1 MHPRVMCAI
10 VMLIFVI
17 GTGSILAYAQ
27 QPPHIPRIGWL
38 SLSATVAPW
47 ALDAFRAG
55 LRQHGYEEGH
65 NIAIEFRLAA
75 GKPNVLS
82 ALAADLVQLPV
93 DIILASAT
101 PAAYAAK
108 QATSTIPII
117 IVAVGDPVGT
127 GLVSSL
133 AKPGGNITG
142 LATLI
147 PELSAKRL
155 ELLKEAFPHISRVAV
170 LYNPSNPAKE
180 RDWQE
185 TMEAA
190 RALRVELSPV
200 EVRKADEFEGAF
212 AAIADSGADALITF
226 VDPLTIRHR
235 QQIVA
240 FAAGKALP
248 AMYGLDDFVEDGGL
262 MAYGIN
268 FPDLY
273 RRAAVFVDKILKGAK
288 PAELPVEQP
297 MRLELVINL
306 KTARSL
312 GFKIPQT
319 VLFRADRILQ

>member
-1 MHPRVMCAI
+1 MH
-10 VMLIFVI
+10 
-17 GTGSILAYAQ
+17 SILVHVIVVLVLGIGAKSIPVHAL
-27 QPPHIPRIGWL
+27 QPAKIPRIGWL
-38 SLSATVAPW
+38 SLSGAVAPW

-55 LRQHGYEEGH
+55 LRDHGYDEGH

-75 GKPNVLS
+75 GKSELLS
-82 ALAADLVQLPV
+82 TLATDLVRLPV

-101 PAAYAAK
+101 PASLAAK

-155 ELLKEAFPHISRVAV
+155 ELLKETFPHVSRVAV

-180 RDWQE
+180 RDWEE

-190 RALRVELSPV
+190 RPLGVELLPV
-200 EVRKADEFEGAF
+200 EVRTADEFEGAF
-212 AAIADSGADALITF
+212 ATIVSSGAEALVTF

-240 FAAGKALP
+240 FATAKALP
-248 AMYGLDDFVEDGGL
+248 AMYGLDDFVEAGGL
-262 MAYGIN
+262 MAYGIS
-268 FPDLY
+268 FPALY

-288 PAELPVEQP
+288 PADLPVEQP

-306 KTARSL
+306 KTARDL
-312 GFKIPQT
+312 GFKIPQS